1 MNDDLNNIL
10 EKVQCLYLK
19 YGIKSITMDDVAH
32 ELGISKKTLYTFV
45 TDKTDLVKK
54 ILDKQLEEGKC
65 YFDTISNQ
73 TLNAIEEIIEV
84 HKHVNNAI
92 KKYNPTTEYD
102 LRKYYPEIY
111 KPFLEEKR
119 KRMYSWILSNIKKG
133 KSLGLYR
140 DDVNENVISK
150 LVVSRNE
157 FLVESD
163 LFSENEFNSSDFFN
177 EILKYH
183 IRGVATTKGIE
194 LYESYLKELK

>member
-1 MNDDLNNIL
+1 MNDDLKNIL
-10 EKVQCLYLK
+10 EKVLCLYLK
-19 YGIKSITMDDVAH
+19 YGIKSITMDDVAR

-45 TDKTDLVKK
+45 SDKTDLVKK

-102 LRKYYPEIY
+102 LRKYYPELY
-111 KPFLEEKR
+111 KPFIEEKR
-119 KRMYSWILSNIKKG
+119 NRMYGWILSNIKKG
-133 KSLGLYR
+133 KSANLYR
-140 DDVNENVISK
+140 DDVKENIIAK

-183 IRGVATTKGIE
+183 IRGIATQLGVE

>member
-1 MNDDLNNIL
+1 MNDDLKNIL

-19 YGIKSITMDDVAH
+19 YGIKSITMDDVAR

-45 TDKTDLVKK
+45 SDKNDLVKK

-102 LRKYYPEIY
+102 LRKYYPELY
-111 KPFLEEKR
+111 KPFIEEKR
-119 KRMYSWILSNIKKG
+119 KRMFGWILSNIKNG

-140 DDVNENVISK
+140 DDVNEKVIAM

-183 IRGVATTKGIE
+183 IRGIATQKGID